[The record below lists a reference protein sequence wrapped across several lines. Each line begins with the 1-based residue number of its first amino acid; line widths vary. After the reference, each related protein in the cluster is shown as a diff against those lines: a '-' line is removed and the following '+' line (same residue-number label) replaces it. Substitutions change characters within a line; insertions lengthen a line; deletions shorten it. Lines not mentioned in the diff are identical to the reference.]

1 MQKIKIYLLICQFLF
16 ALNVFGQDASHNDCP
31 GCLTPE
37 FINNRNYLISRI
49 REKVRL
55 KSGGECDK
63 KIVKLAIYYIQNL
76 AGKNNFSAT
85 DDGLGNTKYTGKR
98 FAEDMVDWYRPL

>member
-31 GCLTPE
+31 RCLTPE
-37 FINNRNYLISRI
+37 FINNRSYLINRI
-49 REKVRL
+49 RDKVRL

-98 FAEDMVDWYRPL
+98 FA